1 MAKIEIACN
10 SIGSC
15 VNAFNGGADRIEL
28 FENLNDGGCTP
39 SAGTIK
45 AALKLDIPV
54 YVMIRPR
61 GGNFCYN
68 HLETDIMLND
78 IEICKTLGVH
88 GIVFGCLNP
97 SGEIDIA
104 LNKRLFNAWNGPATF
119 HRAIDRCNDLQK
131 ASHKILDIG
140 FERILS
146 SGGANAVLKGLNQLK
161 ALQDDIGKHIVIM
174 PGAGVTSQ
182 NAAHILSITHCKEI
196 HATCKR
202 SSHFMDPNFNPEF
215 KDVETVSDEIEIRA
229 LVSAVRES

>member
-15 VNAFNGGADRIEL
+15 INAQKGGADRIEL
-28 FENLNDGGCTP
+28 FENLSDGGCTP
-39 SAGTIK
+39 SVGTIK
-45 AALKLDIPV
+45 AALKLNIPV

-68 HLETDIMLND
+68 HIETDIMLSD
-78 IEICKTLGVH
+78 IETCKSLGVH
-88 GIVFGCLNP
+88 GIVFGCLN
-97 SGEIDIA
+97 SLGEIDIE
-104 LNKRLFNAWNGPATF
+104 LNKRLFSAWNGPATF
-119 HRAIDRCNDLQK
+119 HRAIDRCNDLRT
-131 ASHKILDIG
+131 ASQKILDIG

-146 SGGANAVLKGLNQLK
+146 SGGANDVLKGLHQLK
-161 ALQDDIGKHIVIM
+161 AMQDDIGKHIVIM

-182 NAAHILSITHCKEI
+182 NAAHICSITQCKEI

-215 KDVETVSDEIEIRA
+215 KDVETYSDEEEIRA
-229 LVSAVRES
+229 LVSAVRLN